1 MDDLCP
7 RREGLESRIF
17 RGLSYLE
24 VIKNFQQRMKDL
36 RRREPYI
43 KDIKIEHECVFNRFL
58 SSEESRDFNESLL
71 GNHVYCPRLVPR
83 ETMTSGRKELL
94 RFLWTKTWTKVY
106 L

>member
-1 MDDLCP
+1 
-7 RREGLESRIF
+7 
-17 RGLSYLE
+17 
-24 VIKNFQQRMKDL
+24 MKDL

-94 RFLWTKTWTKVY
+94 RFLWTKDINLNEKFYMLDVNMCY
-106 L
+106 SYIMKN

>member
-1 MDDLCP
+1 
-7 RREGLESRIF
+7 
-17 RGLSYLE
+17 
-24 VIKNFQQRMKDL
+24 MKDL

-94 RFLWTKTWTKVY
+94 RFLWTKDINLNEKFYMLDVNMCY
-106 L
+106 SYIMKNFR